1 MSSLPKTS
9 GLSFRWSGGHLSEMK
24 DSDAGL
30 AYNMKRGGE
39 AVVHEI
45 EDQRGALEALC
56 RRFQVRR
63 LELFGSAS
71 GESFDPQSS
80 DLDFLVEFEDPPAGG
95 YADAY
100 FGLAE
105 SLRELFHRDVDL
117 VVLSAV
123 KNPYFRESIERS
135 RTLLYAA

>member
-1 MSSLPKTS
+1 MV
-9 GLSFRWSGGHLSEMK
+9 R
-24 DSDAGL
+24 
-30 AYNMKRGGE
+30 
-39 AVVHEI
+39 EI
-45 EDQRGALEALC
+45 EDHRIAIEALC

-63 LELFGSAS
+63 LELFGSAV
-71 GESFDPQSS
+71 GETFDQNSS
-80 DLDFLVEFEDPPAGG
+80 DLDFIVEFADLPANG

-105 SLRELFHRDVDL
+105 ALTELFHRDVDL

>member
-1 MSSLPKTS
+1 MV
-9 GLSFRWSGGHLSEMK
+9 R
-24 DSDAGL
+24 
-30 AYNMKRGGE
+30 
-39 AVVHEI
+39 EI
-45 EDQRGALEALC
+45 EDHRVALEAIC

-63 LELFGSAS
+63 LELFGSAV
-71 GESFDPQSS
+71 GETFDQESS
-80 DLDFLVEFEDPPAGG
+80 DLDFIVEFDDKLAAG

-105 SLRELFHRDVDL
+105 ALKDLFHRDVDL

-123 KNPYFRESIERS
+123 KNPYLRESIEQS